1 MSAIGEALRTKLLSY
16 ATVSTLIGQRMY
28 PDAAVE
34 GASLPY
40 IVYYTNSTERDHDL
54 GGVGKSAHARIT
66 VEAYALTRRAC
77 SAISKA
83 IRETGISAFIGTV
96 DGYALDGVEFT
107 TGDQYMQEPPTD
119 GNQEHR
125 YVVSFDLLVHYGEP

>member
-16 ATVSTLIGQRMY
+16 STVSTLIGQRMY

-34 GASLPY
+34 GATLPY
-40 IVYYTNSTERDHDL
+40 IVYYVNGTERDHDL

-66 VEAYALTRRAC
+66 VEVYSLTRRTC
-77 SAISKA
+77 NSISKA
-83 IRETGISAFIGTV
+83 IRETGISAFIGIV
-96 DGYALDGVEFT
+96 DGYDLDGVEFT
-107 TGDQYMQEPPTD
+107 AGDQYLQESPTD

-125 YVVSFDLLVHYGEP
+125 YVVTFDLLVHYGEP

>member
-16 ATVSTLIGQRMY
+16 GTVSALIGQRMY

-66 VEAYALTRRAC
+66 VEAYALTRRTC

-83 IRETGISAFIGTV
+83 IRETGIAAFRGIV
-96 DGYALDGVEFT
+96 DTYELGGVEFSA
-107 TGDQYMQEPPTD
+107 GDQYMQESPTD

-125 YVVSFDLLVHYGEP
+125 YVVTFDLLVHYGEP

>member
-34 GASLPY
+34 GAALPY
-40 IVYYTNSTERDHDL
+40 IVYYVNGTERDHDL
-54 GGVGKSAHARIT
+54 GGVGKTAHARIT
-66 VEAYALTRRAC
+66 VEAYALTRRTC
-77 SAISKA
+77 NAISKA

-96 DGYALDGVEFT
+96 DGYDLDGVDFT
-107 TGDQYMQEPPTD
+107 AGDQYLQESPTD

-125 YVVSFDLLVHYGEP
+125 YVVTFDLLAHYGEP

>member
-28 PDAAVE
+28 PDALVQGAQLPAV
-34 GASLPY
+34 
-40 IVYYTNSTERDHDL
+40 VYYVTSTQRDHML
-54 GGVGKSAHARIT
+54 SGVGKSAHARFT
-66 VEAYALTRRAC
+66 LECYALTRTTA

-83 IRETGISAFIGTV
+83 IRETGIDAFRGVVSNHTFCGV
-96 DGYALDGVEFT
+96 DFDS
-107 TGDQYMQEPPTD
+107 GDEYMQEPPTD

-125 YVVSFDLLVHYGEP
+125 YLVSFDLLVHYKEP